1 MRLDPELLARLGSLP
16 VRARVIVESAL
27 SGQHRA
33 RLHGSSVEFAEHKE
47 YSPGDEIR
55 HSDWKALGKLDRYS
69 VKQYE
74 QESQLTAYLV
84 LDGSGSMR
92 FGGVGPSKIEY
103 AAQALGSLAYLV
115 SQQQDKVGL
124 LVVGP
129 RAGEL
134 HVPPRAKGTHLADL
148 LGVLD
153 QAIADRDPGDAS
165 PAHAIDRIGELARRR
180 RALVV
185 LASDLFDSDDLTL
198 GALRRLR
205 AQHHDVVVLHVLA
218 PEELTLPYEGLTMFE
233 ALEGDHQMLANPTA
247 IRGEYL
253 AKMTAFLDRVRAE
266 LGTAGVDYHLTPTD
280 RPLDATLQAV
290 LATRRSG
297 RERAR

>member
-1 MRLDPELLARLGSLP
+1 MKLDPELLARLGSLP
-16 VRARVIVESAL
+16 VKARVIVESAL

-47 YSPGDEIR
+47 YTYGDEIR
-55 HSDWKALGKLDRYS
+55 HIDWKALGKLDRYY

-84 LDGSGSMR
+84 LDASGSMR
-92 FGGVGPSKIEY
+92 FGERGLRKVEY
-103 AAQALGSLAYLV
+103 AALALASLAYLV

-129 RAGEL
+129 RGGDL

-148 LGVLD
+148 LSVLD
-153 QAIADRDPGDAS
+153 QAIADDDPGDAS
-165 PAHAIDRIGELARRR
+165 PAHAIDRVGELARRR

-185 LASDLFDSDDLTL
+185 LASDLFDPDDLTL

-233 ALEGDHQMLANPTA
+233 GLEGDHKLLANPSA
-247 IRGEYL
+247 IRAEYI
-253 AKMTAFLDRVRAE
+253 AKMTGFLDRVRTE
-266 LGTAGVDYHLTPTD
+266 LGKAGVDYHLTPTD
-280 RPLDATLQAV
+280 RPLDETLQAV
-290 LATRRSG
+290 IASRRSG
-297 RERAR
+297 RDRR